1 MRIGIDIGGTKLE
14 ATALDRDG
22 KLHLW
27 RRIPTRRGDYVAT
40 ADAIAH
46 LVGSIE
52 SELGRRCTL
61 GFGIPGIIFAATGL
75 IKNAYNSSF
84 NGHPLDRDLAARFD
98 RPVHLL
104 NDANCFA
111 ISAAHGGAAA
121 GAEIVCGAILRTGSG
136 ILVRGAACLW
146 PEGVA
151 L

>member
-27 RRIPTRRGDYVAT
+27 RRIPTRRGDYAAT
-40 ADAIAH
+40 VDAIAH
-46 LVGSIE
+46 LVESIE
-52 SELGRRCTL
+52 SKLGRRCTL
-61 GFGIPGIIFAATGL
+61 GFVIQCIIFAATGL

-84 NGHPLDRDLAARFD
+84 NGHPLDRDLAAHFY
-98 RPVHLL
+98 RPVHLM

-111 ISAAHGGAAA
+111 LSATHGCAAA
-121 GAEIVCGAILRTGSG
+121 GAEIVFGASLRTGSG
-136 ILVRGAACLW
+136 ILVRGGACLW
-146 PEGVA
+146 PEGIA